1 MTKVEGQIT
10 VDSPLDAEPTLHWLE
25 TVLAAKGVQIFAR
38 INHAAGASGAGMDLR
53 PTTVLIF
60 GNAITGTPLMQ
71 KDQRMGLDLPLRLL
85 VWTDEVNQTHITY
98 NDPFWIAGR
107 YGLFAPQ
114 LGAMRGLLDAL
125 AEGPPH

>member
-25 TVLAAKGVQIFAR
+25 TVLGAKGVQIFAR

-60 GNAITGTPLMQ
+60 GNAITGTPLLQ